1 MSIQSINDSINNKM
15 ADTNQSI
22 DKSIAIR
29 SDRNDKERQKQL
41 EEFDKAYL
49 DKSERERIRELNEA
63 EDKQIKES
71 RKYAAMSTVNG
82 AKIAVGGVIGKTFGV
97 AGALDNTQKLS
108 DSEKKLSTISDAK
121 DNIRSEA
128 YERMNSRFDKANELT
143 SNIKTEPDKD
153 EEVYYPGKR
162 GKYMQ

>member
-1 MSIQSINDSINNKM
+1 MSVQSVNDSINNKI

-22 DKSIAIR
+22 DRSVEIR
-29 SDRNDKERQKQL
+29 SNRNDKERQKQL
-41 EEFDKAYL
+41 EKFDKAYL
-49 DKSERERIRELNEA
+49 DEAERERIRELNEA

-71 RKYAAMSTVNG
+71 NKYTAMTAVNG
-82 AKIAVGGVIGKTFGV
+82 AKVAVGGVIGKAFGV
-97 AGALDNTQKLS
+97 AGMMDNSQKYGE
-108 DSEKKLSTISDAK
+108 SEKKLSAISDAK

-128 YERMNSRFDKANELT
+128 YERMSSRYDKASELT
-143 SNIKTEPDKD
+143 SNIKTEPEKE